1 MVVDETAPLH
11 RSACRCASTNQSHLS
26 TPRETSVKRSA
37 VSASESSLERS
48 ISARTSL
55 PNALRTAES
64 ASTCSRP
71 SPPLTAYSGSDERLA
86 ATRAVPSATP
96 PSCTA
101 RSAIRSTY
109 SSTAS
114 FTSSNSLC
122 RAMKSGPLTFQCAC
136 LHCVCSSL
144 ASASRALSSSTSLT
158 RADSGRSF
166 LVGYML
172 TSTPSLCSSP
182 VQG

>member
-1 MVVDETAPLH
+1 MVFDEAAPLH

-71 SPPLTAYSGSDERLA
+71 SPRLTGYSGSDEG
-86 ATRAVPSATP
+86 RAVGD
-96 PSCTA
+96 TA
-101 RSAIRSTY
+101 ELY
-109 SSTAS
+109 
-114 FTSSNSLC
+114 
-122 RAMKSGPLTFQCAC
+122 
-136 LHCVCSSL
+136 
-144 ASASRALSSSTSLT
+144 RALGDQVDVLL
-158 RADSGRSF
+158 DGVVH
-166 LVGYML
+166 LVEQLVQRDEVGTL
-172 TSTPSLCSSP
+172 DVP
-182 VQG
+182 VG